1 MKKILLVLSLMLCT
15 IGLTGCGGSKISE
28 EKAQEIAL
36 KDAGVDTADTTSMHV
51 GYEDMGE
58 LDAHYQVIFQT
69 KDAQYVYDINA
80 KTGAIVSKNYEPNL
94 N

>member
-15 IGLTGCGGSKISE
+15 IGLTGCGESKISE

-36 KDAGVDTADTTSMHV
+36 KDAGVDPADTTSMHV
-51 GYEDMGE
+51 GYEDKGE
-58 LDAHYQVIFQT
+58 SEAHYLVIFQT
-69 KDAQYVYDINA
+69 KDAQYNYDINA
-80 KTGAIVSKNYEPNL
+80 KTGAIVSKSYEPNL

>member
-1 MKKILLVLSLMLCT
+1 MLCT
-15 IGLTGCGGSKISE
+15 IGLTGCGESKISE

-36 KDAGVDTADTTSMHV
+36 KDAGVDPADTTSMHV
-51 GYEDMGE
+51 GYEDKGE
-58 LDAHYQVIFQT
+58 LDTHYLVIFQT
-69 KDAQYVYDINA
+69 KDAQYNYDINA

>member
-15 IGLTGCGGSKISE
+15 IGLTGCGESKISE

-36 KDAGVDTADTTSMHV
+36 KDAGVDPADTTSMHV
-51 GYEDMGE
+51 GYEDKGE
-58 LDAHYQVIFQT
+58 LDTHYLVIFQT
-69 KDAQYVYDINA
+69 KDAQYNYDINA

>member
-15 IGLTGCGGSKISE
+15 IGLIGCGGSKISE

-36 KDAGVDTADTTSMHV
+36 KDAGVDPADTTSMHV
-51 GYEDMGE
+51 GYEDKGE
-58 LDAHYQVIFQT
+58 LDTHYLVIFQT
-69 KDAQYVYDINA
+69 KDAQYNYDINA

>member
-15 IGLTGCGGSKISE
+15 IGLTGCGESKISE

-36 KDAGVDTADTTSMHV
+36 KDAGVDPADTTSMHV
-51 GYEDMGE
+51 GYEDKGE
-58 LDAHYQVIFQT
+58 LDTHYLVIFQT
-69 KDAQYVYDINA
+69 KDAQYNSDINA

>member
-15 IGLTGCGGSKISE
+15 IGLTGCGESKISE

-36 KDAGVDTADTTSMHV
+36 KDAGVDPADTTSMHV
-51 GYEDMGE
+51 GYEDKGE
-58 LDAHYQVIFQT
+58 LDTHYLVIFQT
-69 KDAQYVYDINA
+69 KDAQYNYDINA
-80 KTGAIVSKNYEPNL
+80 KTGEIVSKNYEPNL

>member
-15 IGLTGCGGSKISE
+15 IGLTGCGESKISE

-36 KDAGVDTADTTSMHV
+36 KDAGVDPADTISMHV
-51 GYEDMGE
+51 GYEDKGE
-58 LDAHYQVIFQT
+58 SDTHYQVIFQT
-69 KDAQYVYDINA
+69 KDAQYNYDINA

>member
-15 IGLTGCGGSKISE
+15 IGLTGCGESKISE

-58 LDAHYQVIFQT
+58 SDAHYQVIFQT
-69 KDAQYVYDINA
+69 KDAQYNYDINA